1 MIPACELLP
10 DDEFF
15 WRNEWVVVVTLNW
28 RAGRVLVRDDRART
42 HDLHEQERVEVVRCG
57 ASI

>member
-1 MIPACELLP
+1 MIPALELQP

-15 WRNEWVVVVTLNW
+15 WRNEWVVVHSLDW
-28 RAGRVLVRDDRART
+28 RAGRVVVRDDRGRM
-42 HDLHEQERVEVVRCG
+42 HDLHEQERVEVLRLG